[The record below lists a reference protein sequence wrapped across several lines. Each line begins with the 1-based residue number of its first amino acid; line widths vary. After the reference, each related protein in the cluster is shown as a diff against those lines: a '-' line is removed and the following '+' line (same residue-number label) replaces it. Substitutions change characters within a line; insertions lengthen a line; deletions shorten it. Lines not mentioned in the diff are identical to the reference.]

1 MWNNKYKWVF
11 VHPQKCGG
19 CSIEQLLREHYSYDE
34 CLMSFENQHYNI
46 SRYINLIEGNIEDY
60 FVFGCI
66 RNPWDRMVSL
76 FHHAVKH
83 DKYQGSFDQYIQ
95 QKGLYKQDKIS
106 LQAEFKF
113 KHNGKNLMDYVAK
126 LENFNED
133 VGVLMQKLNIDSYT
147 LPRINH
153 NTNRPKIP
161 YQEYYS
167 DQSRNM
173 IENIFRWDIETF
185 GYSFE

>member
-1 MWNNKYKWVF
+1 
-11 VHPQKCGG
+11 
-19 CSIEQLLREHYSYDE
+19 
-34 CLMSFENQHYNI
+34 
-46 SRYINLIEGNIEDY
+46 
-60 FVFGCI
+60 
-66 RNPWDRMVSL
+66 
-76 FHHAVKH
+76 
-83 DKYQGSFDQYIQ
+83 
-95 QKGLYKQDKIS
+95 
-106 LQAEFKF
+106 
-113 KHNGKNLMDYVAK
+113 MDYVAK